1 LDVDDLSEAHLKALN
16 AAILEGNALHVFL
29 PAGVSRLM
37 RSSKAFPWLPESPV
51 ARHGPLDVLFRGN
64 GKTVYSHLHFSV
76 YGKFQKKKTEEAAFI
91 SELARSV
98 A

>member
-1 LDVDDLSEAHLKALN
+1 
-16 AAILEGNALHVFL
+16 
-29 PAGVSRLM
+29 M
-37 RSSKAFPWLPESPV
+37 RSSKAFAWLPESPV